1 MSPCRYWWVREK
13 RSTTWAAPLPGPAYT
28 GRWSPRKPGAAAG
41 PAAAAPPRCAASR
54 VGTRRRA
61 APTPSLRQAGAEG
74 AGTGRAGGAGGR
86 EAAGARGGQEPSQ
99 SQARARGR
107 APTPAMAPSY
117 VRGPRICAAR
127 RDRDRGCPAAAWRR
141 PPASGATDPSTAVL
155 RLESA
160 ARDHSTN
167 AEPGSPS
174 GGRTNTSGSEEAPR
188 HFVSSMQA
196 PSWEWPCR
204 HLKSGPAAAL
214 SVTLS
219 PSRERP
225 CRHVGSVSAAIL
237 RVALPPCWGPG
248 HAVAAHAHTP
258 PAERGNGSA
267 VRGRTGAGWSGR
279 VESHRPSLPRSH
291 RSRLSVPAGP
301 AALPP
306 CSDTG
311 RALVRWTKMSPK
323 NVC

>member
-127 RDRDRGCPAAAWRR
+127 SDRDRGCPAAAWRR

-160 ARDHSTN
+160 TRDHSTN
-167 AEPGSPS
+167 AEAGSPS

-188 HFVSSMQA
+188 RA
-196 PSWEWPCR
+196 ILC
-204 HLKSGPAAAL
+204 
-214 SVTLS
+214 
-219 PSRERP
+219 RP
-225 CRHVGSVSAAIL
+225 CRRHLESGPAAIL
-237 RVALPPCWGPG
+237 RVA
-248 HAVAAHAHTP
+248 
-258 PAERGNGSA
+258 R
-267 VRGRTGAGWSGR
+267 
-279 VESHRPSLPRSH
+279 LPRWTWPCRHLESGLAAMLGVSQPPSWEWH
-291 RSRLSVPAGP
+291 YRHVEAPATP
-301 AALPP
+301 
-306 CSDTG
+306 
-311 RALVRWTKMSPK
+311 
-323 NVC
+323 